1 MQISISFPTR
11 TQIQRFLNIESG
23 LDYSYRELG
32 ATQQEPPR
40 DYDHDHSSIYLGRGA
55 ELWSQAKTILDTWQQ
70 FPADWTNIQ
79 PTQAPLEV
87 NQNVAVLFRLWGIW
101 FTNSARI
108 VYVLREENRYGF
120 AYGTL
125 PGHVEQGEECF
136 WIEREANG
144 AIYYH
149 IKAFSKPRFWLAK
162 LGYPIARMYQRKF
175 VKESLNRFVALTTS
189 ALDENHSQ
197 TVPRSVNAQ
206 DLPKNQKKIKHKN
219 IKL

>member
-1 MQISISFPTR
+1 MRISISFPNS
-11 TQIQRFLNIESG
+11 TQIQQFLKIESG
-23 LDYSYRELG
+23 LDYSYQEVG
-32 ATQQEPPR
+32 ASQKEEPKN
-40 DYDHDHSSIYLGRGA
+40 YDNDHSSIYLGRGE
-55 ELWSQAKTILDTWQQ
+55 ELWSQAKKVLDHWQQ
-70 FPADWTNIQ
+70 FPKGWTKIL
-79 PTQAPLEV
+79 PAQAPLEV
-87 NQNVAVLFRLWGIW
+87 NQNVAVLFRMWGLW

-108 VYVLREENRYGF
+108 VYVLKEENRYGF

-125 PGHVEQGEECF
+125 PGHVEKGEECF

-175 VKESLNRFVALTTS
+175 VRDSLNQFVALTT
-189 ALDENHSQ
+189 ATLGKDYQ
-197 TVPRSVNAQ
+197 
-206 DLPKNQKKIKHKN
+206 KN